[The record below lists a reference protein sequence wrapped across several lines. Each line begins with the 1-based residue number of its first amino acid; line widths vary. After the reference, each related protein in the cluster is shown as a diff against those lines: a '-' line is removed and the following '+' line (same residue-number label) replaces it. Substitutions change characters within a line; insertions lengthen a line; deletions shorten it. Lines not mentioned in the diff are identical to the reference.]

1 MSSSIRFEV
10 DSSVTTLL
18 TTQLDSL
25 ASAAKTTVSS
35 AYDNRTNLFFWADFE
50 GVLASAITP
59 AGSQTWE
66 IYAIPTIDGTNYADG
81 GSSVVPSTDCLLGTL
96 KFQAVTGQQRVV
108 ALRLPIPPHSF
119 KVMVK
124 NNLGGTLASSGN
136 TVKMLPY
143 GEKVG

>member
-10 DSSVTTLL
+10 DSSVTTML

-25 ASAAKTTVSS
+25 ASAGKTVVSS
-35 AYDNRTNLFFWADFE
+35 LYDNRTNLFFWADFE

-59 AGSQTWE
+59 SGSLTWE
-66 IYAIPTIDGTNYADG
+66 IFAIPTIDGTNYADG
-81 GSSVVPSTDCLLGTL
+81 GASVVPSADCLLGTL
-96 KFQAVTGQQRVV
+96 KFQAVSGAQRVV
-108 ALRLPIPPHSF
+108 ALRLPIPPHAF
-119 KVMVK
+119 KIMVR

-143 GEKVG
+143 DEKVG